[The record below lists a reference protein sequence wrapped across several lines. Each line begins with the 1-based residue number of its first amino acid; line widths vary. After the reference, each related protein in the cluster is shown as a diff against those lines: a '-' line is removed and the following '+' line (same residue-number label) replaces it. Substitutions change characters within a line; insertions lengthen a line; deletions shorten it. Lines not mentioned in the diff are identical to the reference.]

1 MGKKKGEGETHC
13 RPKRGRM
20 KGRGERLRCGG
31 EGEKMSSDCRQTS
44 PPARET
50 GIFCSISLTSS
61 QFTQEVLPILQ
72 QGYLDETSR
81 DYFHYSQATLVNNTR
96 LLNQRNDWL
105 LEMKHKGYTEEELA
119 ESFAFLLFDTE
130 DQAKAVCQN
139 GLETGRS
146 DMTTLGDPMKGVYL
160 CKFSDFLHPTPWW
173 HGKQGYILIFKVIKG
188 RVNPVTENYT
198 SDFTSPTPGYD
209 CHISTNSEKVSS
221 KISHFQAFELT
232 QYFLYEIEQCDVQ
245 YCPRQIYPYAVV
257 AFRYCDYMCITAQ
270 SREIGINAPKIQAVH
285 YYPWKG
291 KLINKS
297 KAVSVALKSSGS
309 ALMPVTL
316 PPKLEIDYVIKI
328 SELKAKLP
336 PAVFEGKNYM
346 LKEVCLEGLYCSW
359 YELVECLEEEDTPQ
373 LGPLLNE
380 LKEKNLAI
388 VKCLQDQGFLILFS
402 RSVANSTRES
412 SKTTQCTAQAVF
424 IFKSPRISHLKD
436 AGQVSQPRQSSPF
449 SAKISPLL
457 PAVNYAVAEGLRSA
471 GIQKV
476 PCNKLVE
483 DHLNKYFKMTPD
495 VPPNSCQMGRKA
507 ECSLPPVANATACDG
522 EPLIPG
528 NCRESA
534 ISQLSPYLSDPASY
548 ILSVSAV
555 LELQAKCL
563 KLCQKSGAK
572 AMSPTHASV
581 SASNKAAI
589 ALENTEVEEQ
599 SPSSKSSLVE
609 NTLPRSGRKKRAQK
623 QTKPPIRGVRANVK
637 KTSVTNKP
645 GAGKTFNKSAST
657 MKAESNLV
665 SIRAS
670 SRLAA
675 KVDKPGSDGGSNQT
689 ASLSL
694 CQLAR
699 PRSASGNKR
708 ALAEP
713 AKDKSLEKPAP
724 PEVNAKRMKATKVLC
739 KMGSDQIAK
748 AEKAANDCWKEKL
761 SQQHSETGVNTEQ
774 ISWNSVEG
782 ESPDNASASLQP
794 LCLVVIPNETQSK
807 KCSDEGNGNS
817 QKDAETNFLETDAL
831 NILADL
837 AISSAIA
844 ALPKYK
850 QKRSVSLHMASGK
863 DTSKKTGSVR
873 NNKRSNCSVD
883 LCAKSSACLPGIEP
897 SGPEGHQKGAGEHS
911 KSPLVTESLRYSSDA
926 TLAFSSQEAL
936 EVPKS
941 PAQVHEEEAPGSLTA
956 PCSSRVLDDHSY
968 SRPPRDRENVY
979 LAVTNPVLS
988 EKEDVVYQSMSVTVE
1003 GEKRQPT
1010 TFEHQGWTHPEASS
1024 RDEERSYEEGTLVG
1038 RVLPF
1043 RREDSWTNVRDPD
1056 PDPQKEND
1064 AIAKHPQIPDNK
1076 LTDPIQG
1083 RCDEAFQQS
1092 RYVHEEKNTVKVTFQ
1107 WNGPYLYQWDSKY
1120 TNDPLEKSVNR
1131 ALHGLWDPTIQ
1142 ETMKDVKLILH
1153 MWIGLFYTKSSMMLQ
1168 NSIRH
1173 VQECTESPEAV
1184 GAGDLHG
1191 ESVGVQDPAPDEND
1205 SESVVSV
1212 QQQEPGASES
1222 VIKRIEKNSSLGTS
1236 CDCSTPVC
1244 GETLPC
1250 ASPCSEEAGRESDI
1264 NETVS
1269 ESAAQTCKGD
1279 LVETAKSFA
1288 EDEESGNQEPL
1299 DDVSDARVENGSQ
1312 EHNLD
1317 QRSTPLSEERHAAE
1331 TIQYHGVPDNA
1342 AGYLLERDEMAPS
1355 PAISQAEVTQQDALD
1370 GSEESWSSSVT
1381 TLTCPVLTVD
1391 MTGSVDNEGHS
1402 ATDSD
1407 QLGIIRQSSV
1417 IRELHCTKPQAQPAS
1432 QSIELNSAPASGGCQ
1447 KLKSKESALNNI
1459 GSDYLSDGEKRICED
1474 DLQNI
1479 EGTLSAEGDM
1489 SQDKF
1494 EHLNPTEAGTESFAS
1509 TKDVQ
1514 LHSETSEVNSHDCN
1528 RSLDARSPVDV
1539 TGTAPEKGIT
1549 GSHVEN
1555 RAGVQSRSETETQH
1569 ERTIVKEFV
1578 GEATISSDS
1587 DSEYLDQME
1596 CLPSSDVH
1604 RNLMKPIPSQ
1614 KHLEKQDIHQEEEIG
1629 SLNHHDNFDT
1639 ESEGFDFSCDPSQK
1653 AWGSCE
1659 EYSSCE
1665 VGANSKIDM
1674 SAKGFLEDDVPRI
1687 SHRASCQ
1694 PLRRKGIRCRKRAC
1708 YPSNTDSDCGSFR
1721 GKRGAING
1729 SLQLRHAERNYLA
1742 HSFDKDDECYEMT
1755 DSDVHTP
1762 VLIKN
1767 PNLLGRHQVFQNL
1780 SITFQTK
1787 PTRSCMCERIT
1798 RTFYSSER
1806 KNFHASPPRLLT
1818 ESGTSGWSSPIQDI
1832 IDLEF
1837 IHFSQKVK
1845 QLLTR
1850 SHTAPCTSIFS
1861 MRHGRRTALGRN
1873 NVQRGSSEKKTP
1885 FTVTIPHQ
1893 VTGQRSTRCSCN
1905 KTQMPELADRDHCL
1919 RNWRYKLQ
1927 QRHKPESYRMYR
1939 KRPGSESHGV
1949 SCYSNKQMNKMPKK
1963 QCPTAE
1969 KEFFFV
1975 DEQACVMRK
1984 KCKELRGETRK
1995 QCDSFLTSVSN
2006 SFHQSLN
2013 EVVKESWKASCKFY
2027 VCETNSDPFFKEVK
2041 DFLKKEGHV
2050 EISLS
2055 DLSMIQPHHSGKVLV
2070 IIRNEDIAMHLHQI
2084 PYLVKLKR
2092 MQCVQFAGVDSP
2104 RDIKDQT
2111 FQELFSSGGFIVS
2124 DGTVLD
2130 KVTPEY
2136 LQQISAVLEKLDFK
2150 SKWKWMVH
2158 FRELKRL
2165 KEMTRE
2171 ESAARRK
2178 ISLLNQKVEENIVEF
2193 LPFHGCD
2200 SKSQTKPDYLSCLKK
2215 LQVQRISSRFAV
2227 FLSGKPENKEIFTQ
2241 NGIIVLDINNFTKE
2255 LRNLTTPLQS
2265 TYVTE
2270 NAIRAKEHH
2279 TTETQLG
2286 LFFGKST
2293 RSQNSEMDQDVF

>member
-1 MGKKKGEGETHC
+1 MGKKRGEGEAHC

-31 EGEKMSSDCRQTS
+31 EGKKMSARRSPDCQQTS
-44 PPARET
+44 PPVRET
-50 GIFCSISLTSS
+50 DIFCSISLASS
-61 QFTQEVLPILQ
+61 QFTQEVLPVLQ
-72 QGYLDETSR
+72 QAYLDETSM
-81 DYFHYSQATLVNNTR
+81 DYFHYSQVTLVNNTR
-96 LLNQRNDWL
+96 LLNQRNNWL

-146 DMTTLGDPMKGVYL
+146 DITTLGDPVKGVYL

-173 HGKQGYILIFKVIKG
+173 HGKQGYILIFKIIKG
-188 RVNPVTENYT
+188 RVNRVTENYT

-232 QYFLYEIEQCDVQ
+232 QYYLYEFEQCDVQ

-257 AFRYCDYMCITAQ
+257 AFQYCDYMCITAQ
-270 SREIGINAPKIQAVH
+270 SREIGIDAPKIQAVH

-297 KAVSVALKSSGS
+297 KAISVALKSNGN

-316 PPKLEIDYVIKI
+316 PAKLEIEYVIEI
-328 SELKAKLP
+328 NELKIKLP
-336 PAVFEGKNYM
+336 AAIFEGKNYT

-373 LGPLLNE
+373 LAALLNE

-388 VKCLQDQGFLILFS
+388 VKCLQDQGLLILFS
-402 RSVANSTRES
+402 RFVANSTRES

-436 AGQVSQPRQSSPF
+436 AGQVSQPRQSSSF

-471 GIQKV
+471 GIQKA
-476 PCNKLVE
+476 PRNKLVE
-483 DHLNKYFKMTPD
+483 DHLNKYFIMTPD

-507 ECSLPPVANATACDG
+507 ECSLSPVANATMCDG
-522 EPLIPG
+522 EPPIPG
-528 NCRESA
+528 NCQESA
-534 ISQLSPYLSDPASY
+534 VSQLSPYLSDPASY

-572 AMSPTHASV
+572 VVSPTHASV
-581 SASNKAAI
+581 PAPNKAAI
-589 ALENTEVEEQ
+589 PLENTKVEEQ
-599 SPSSKSSLVE
+599 NPTSSLVE
-609 NTLPRSGRKKRAQK
+609 STFPHSGLKMRAIAQK
-623 QTKPPIRGVRANVK
+623 QTKPPTKGLCSSVRR
-637 KTSVTNKP
+637 
-645 GAGKTFNKSAST
+645 AGKTFNRSTST
-657 MKAESNLV
+657 MKIKSDCV
-665 SIRAS
+665 SIRVS

-675 KVDKPGSDGGSNQT
+675 KVDKSALDSGGNQT
-689 ASLSL
+689 APFSV
-694 CQLAR
+694 CQLTR
-699 PRSASGNKR
+699 SRSACGNKR
-708 ALAEP
+708 ALAEVAKAKSPEQP
-713 AKDKSLEKPAP
+713 AS
-724 PEVNAKRMKATKVLC
+724 PEVKAKRMKATKVLC
-739 KMGSDQIAK
+739 KTGSDRSAK
-748 AEKAANDCWKEKL
+748 AKKAAGDCWEEKL

-782 ESPDNASASLQP
+782 KSADNASASLYP
-794 LCLVVIPNETQSK
+794 LCLVISPNETQTK
-807 KCSDEGNGNS
+807 KCSDEGNGDYS
-817 QKDAETNFLETDAL
+817 QKDTENNVLETDAL

-850 QKRSVSLHMASGK
+850 QKRSVSLHMVCGK
-863 DTSKKTGSVR
+863 DVSKKTGSVR
-873 NNKRSNCSVD
+873 NNRRSNCSVD
-883 LCAKSSACLPGIEP
+883 VRAKSSACLPGTEL
-897 SGPEGHQKGAGEHS
+897 SGPEGHQKGGREHS
-911 KSPLVTESLRYSSDA
+911 KSPLVSESLRYHSDA
-926 TLAFSSQEAL
+926 TLAFPSQEAL

-941 PAQVHEEEAPGSLTA
+941 PAQVHEVVAPGSSTV
-956 PCSSRVLDDHSY
+956 PCGSHFLDDHSY

-1003 GEKRQPT
+1003 SEKGQPT

-1043 RREDSWTNVRDPD
+1043 RREDSCWTNDPA

-1064 AIAKHPQIPDNK
+1064 AIAKHLQIPDDK
-1076 LTDPIQG
+1076 LTDPVQG
-1083 RCDEAFQQS
+1083 RGDEAFQQS
-1092 RYVHEEKNTVKVTFQ
+1092 RYVHEEKDTVKVTFQ

-1153 MWIGLFYTKSSMMLQ
+1153 MWIGLFYTKSSTMLQ

-1173 VQECTESPEAV
+1173 VQECTDCPEAE
-1184 GAGDLHG
+1184 GAGDLHSS
-1191 ESVGVQDPAPDEND
+1191 ESAVVQDPALDEND

-1212 QQQEPGASES
+1212 QQQAPGVSESS
-1222 VIKRIEKNSSLGTS
+1222 VIKRIEKNSSLSTS

-1244 GETLPC
+1244 GEALPS
-1250 ASPCSEEAGRESDI
+1250 ASPCSEEEGREGDS

-1269 ESAAQTCKGD
+1269 ESATTQTCRGD

-1288 EDEESGNQEPL
+1288 EDEEPGNQEPL
-1299 DDVSDARVENGSQ
+1299 DDVSDARSENGSQ

-1317 QRSTPLSEERHAAE
+1317 EGSTPLSEERHTAE
-1331 TIQYHGVPDNA
+1331 TIQYHSVPDNA
-1342 AGYLLERDEMAPS
+1342 AGYLLERDEMATS
-1355 PAISQAEVTQQDALD
+1355 PAVNQAEVTQQDAVD
-1370 GSEESWSSSVT
+1370 GSEESWNSSVT
-1381 TLTCPVLTVD
+1381 PLTRPVLTVD

-1417 IRELHCTKPQAQPAS
+1417 IRELLCAKPQAQPPS
-1432 QSIELNSAPASGGCQ
+1432 QSIELNSAPASGGCE
-1447 KLKSKESALNNI
+1447 KLKSKESALNEK
-1459 GSDYLSDGEKRICED
+1459 GSDYLSDGENRICEE
-1474 DLQNI
+1474 DLQSI
-1479 EGTLSAEGDM
+1479 KGTCSAEGDM
-1489 SQDKF
+1489 PQDEF
-1494 EHLNPTEAGTESFAS
+1494 EHLNPTEADTESFAS

-1514 LHSETSEVNSHDCN
+1514 LHSETPKVISHDGN
-1528 RSLDARSPVDV
+1528 RSLDAQSPVDV
-1539 TGTAPEKGIT
+1539 TGRTPGEGVT
-1549 GSHVEN
+1549 GSHIEN
-1555 RAGVQSRSETETQH
+1555 HAGVESRGETETQH
-1569 ERTIVKEFV
+1569 ERTMVKKFV
-1578 GEATISSDS
+1578 GEAMITSAS
-1587 DSEYLDQME
+1587 DSEYLYQVE
-1596 CLPSSDVH
+1596 CLPPSDVR

-1614 KHLEKQDIHQEEEIG
+1614 KHVEKQDIHQEEEIG
-1629 SLNHHDNFDT
+1629 SPNHQDNFNT
-1639 ESEGFDFSCDPSQK
+1639 ESEGFDFSCDQSQK

-1665 VGANSKIDM
+1665 EGTNSKIPM

-1694 PLRRKGIRCRKRAC
+1694 PLRRKGVRCRKRAC

-1742 HSFDKDDECYEMT
+1742 HSFDKDDECYEMS
-1755 DSDVHTP
+1755 DSDVHVP

-1767 PNLLGRHQVFQNL
+1767 PNILGRHQALQNL

-1806 KNFHASPPRLLT
+1806 KNFHASPPRLFT
-1818 ESGTSGWSSPIQDI
+1818 ESDTSCWNSPVQDI

-1850 SHTAPCTSIFS
+1850 SHTAPCTSIRS
-1861 MRHGRRTALGRN
+1861 RRHGRRTALGRN
-1873 NVQRGSSEKKTP
+1873 NVQRGSSEKKSP
-1885 FTVTIPHQ
+1885 LTVTIPHQ
-1893 VTGQRSTRCSCN
+1893 VTGQRSTRCLCN
-1905 KTQMPELADRDHCL
+1905 KTQMPELADREHCP
-1919 RNWRYKLQ
+1919 RSWKYELQ
-1927 QRHKPESYRMYR
+1927 QPHKPESYRLYR
-1939 KRPGSESHGV
+1939 KRPGGQSHGV

-1963 QCPTAE
+1963 RCPTAE
-1969 KEFFFV
+1969 RELFFG

-1995 QCDSFLTSVSN
+1995 RCDSFLTSVSN

-2013 EVVKESWKASCKFY
+2013 EVVKEWWKVSCKFY

-2041 DFLKKEGHV
+2041 EFLKKEGHV

-2070 IIRNEDIAMHLHQI
+2070 VIRNEDIAMHLHQI

-2092 MQCVQFAGVDSP
+2092 MQCVQFAGVDNP

-2111 FQELFSSGGFIVS
+2111 FQELCSSGGFIVS

-2136 LQQISAVLEKLDFK
+2136 LQQIFAVLEKLGSK

-2158 FRELKRL
+2158 FREFKRL

-2178 ISLLNQKVEENIVEF
+2178 ISLLNQKVEANIVEV

-2200 SKSQTKPDYLSCLKK
+2200 SKSQAKPDYLSCLMK
-2215 LQVQRISSRFAV
+2215 LQVQKISSRFAV
-2227 FLSGKPENKEIFTQ
+2227 FLSGKPENKEVFTQ

-2279 TTETQLG
+2279 ATETQLG

-2293 RSQNSEMDQDVF
+2293 RTQNSEMDQDMF